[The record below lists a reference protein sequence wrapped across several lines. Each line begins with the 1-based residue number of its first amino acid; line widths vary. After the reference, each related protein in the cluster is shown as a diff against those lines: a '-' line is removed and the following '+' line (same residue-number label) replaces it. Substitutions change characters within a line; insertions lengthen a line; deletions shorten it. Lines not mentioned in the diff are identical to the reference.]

1 MGSGVV
7 GAGVGKRAQTGF
19 GDGEGNLAASGVV
32 THGVV
37 GVGTKL
43 RCPIETR
50 ECKLSG
56 AVRDGTRQGVS
67 DYVAV

>member
-1 MGSGVV
+1 MGSDIV

-19 GDGEGNLAASGVV
+19 GDGEDNLAAGGVV

-37 GVGTKL
+37 GVSTKL

-50 ECKLSG
+50 EGKLGG
-56 AVRDGTRQGVS
+56 AVRDGTR
-67 DYVAV
+67 